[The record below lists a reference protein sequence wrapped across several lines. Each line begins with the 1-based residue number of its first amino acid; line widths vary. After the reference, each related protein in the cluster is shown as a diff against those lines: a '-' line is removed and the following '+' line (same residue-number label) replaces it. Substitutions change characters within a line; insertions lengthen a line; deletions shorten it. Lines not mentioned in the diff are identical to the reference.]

1 MHQLTPSADV
11 RGDLSLRL
19 PASVATGKASLHIA
33 PDGRTW
39 KTLPIIV
46 D

>member
-1 MHQLTPSADV
+1 M

-19 PASVATGKASLHIA
+19 PASVSTGKASLHIA
-33 PDGRTW
+33 SDGHTW
-39 KTLPIIV
+39 KTLPVIV